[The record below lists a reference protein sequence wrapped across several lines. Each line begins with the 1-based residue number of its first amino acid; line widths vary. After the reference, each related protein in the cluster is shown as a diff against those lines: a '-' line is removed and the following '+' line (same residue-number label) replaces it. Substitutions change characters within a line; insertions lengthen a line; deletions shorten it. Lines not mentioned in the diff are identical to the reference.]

1 MEGMVDTEVM
11 EVMAVM
17 HMAANEEKLKLKLLL
32 KLMPMPTTGMEVT
45 VAAMEDMDAK
55 DDQLKHTTG
64 TAVMVV
70 MVEVM
75 VTADM

>member
-1 MEGMVDTEVM
+1 MEVMVDTEVM

-45 VAAMEDMDAK
+45 VADMDAK

-75 VTADM
+75 VTADMD